1 MVVMQTHMA
10 IMATSS
16 PLEPKKALAEG
27 GEYLTIGIYSTPSIL
42 NYKSFDFFYF
52 KFDHSF
58 YLKIYIKYHFFCYDL
73 LY

>member
-10 IMATSS
+10 IMATSG

-42 NYKSFDFFYF
+42 NYNRLIFLS
-52 KFDHSF
+52 
-58 YLKIYIKYHFFCYDL
+58 
-73 LY
+73 